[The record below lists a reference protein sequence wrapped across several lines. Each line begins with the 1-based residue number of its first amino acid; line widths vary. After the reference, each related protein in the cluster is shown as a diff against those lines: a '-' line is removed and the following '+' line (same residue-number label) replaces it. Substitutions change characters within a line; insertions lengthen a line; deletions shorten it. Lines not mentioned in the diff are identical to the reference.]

1 MWFLYQEECKKL
13 CTRKAL
19 LLFLFCI
26 LGSCMISYG
35 VTYMKSGYA
44 VQPGEYELGRNAQ
57 IQRKVSSP
65 QGAIEA
71 LLIDV
76 QEHAMTIYSNTAYMQ
91 NDGTLNEQGIFA
103 LQAEK
108 PLLKLVSIVMKN
120 QDKLVT
126 FDDIIQL
133 RQQTLFSQL
142 AKQKIP
148 ALLSSAYLEQHVLPD
163 KILYEDSFSWQM
175 LLHCYPIGAIAFLLF
190 LCITMT
196 PIFSNERSLHVDTLL
211 LSSRNGKQK
220 DVRCKIIAALSFTTI
235 TYCIC
240 MILFT
245 FVHLLLWGM
254 QGKDVLVQLQVE
266 YLFTYLIYS
275 YVEVYGKGML
285 LGYLASLTTTSLCL
299 LISAFAQKNESAIIA
314 SISVVLLPLTPIVH
328 ALPSWLNNCF
338 PAHLMMLEDGIKS
351 SEVYVIFQHILTKQQ
366 YLALLSFLLLM
377 GCCVLTYQKEGRKWI
392 KNNTLKKL
400 HL

>member
-1 MWFLYQEECKKL
+1 MWFLYQEEYKKL
-13 CTRKAL
+13 CTKKAL
-19 LLFLFCI
+19 LLFLLCI
-26 LGSCMISYG
+26 LSSCMISYG

-44 VQPGEYELGRNAQ
+44 LQPGDYVFGRNAQ
-57 IQRKVSSP
+57 IQRRISSP
-65 QGAIEA
+65 QGAIET

-76 QEHAMTIYSNTAYMQ
+76 QEHAMTIYSTTAYMQ
-91 NDGTLNEQGIFA
+91 NDGTLNEQGVIA

-108 PLLKLVSIVMKN
+108 PLLKLVSLMMKN

-126 FDDIIQL
+126 FDDIKQL
-133 RQQTLFSQL
+133 RQQTLFTQL

-148 ALLSSAYLEQHVLPD
+148 ASLSSAYLEQQVLPD

-175 LLHCYPIGAIAFLLF
+175 LLHCYPIAAISFLLF

-211 LSSRNGKQK
+211 LSSRNGQPK

-235 TYCIC
+235 TYSIL
-240 MILFT
+240 MIMFSLFH
-245 FVHLLLWGM
+245 VLVWGM
-254 QGKDVLVQLQVE
+254 QGKDVLIQLQAE
-266 YLFTYLIYS
+266 YRFVYPIYS
-275 YVEVYGKGML
+275 YLETYGKGML

-314 SISVVLLPLTPIVH
+314 SISIVLLPLTPIVH
-328 ALPSWLNNCF
+328 ALPSWLNHWF
-338 PAHLMMLEDGIKS
+338 PVHLMMLEDGIKS
-351 SEVYVIFQHILTKQQ
+351 SEAYVIFQHILTKQQ

-377 GCCVLTYQKEGRKWI
+377 VCCVLTYQKEGRKW
-392 KNNTLKKL
+392 KKIT
-400 HL
+400 H